1 MPRPKTLIVE
11 KIYSDDEIKYK
22 EGQWFEE
29 SDIKYPIVNSNTDVY
44 RLDDEGNKHLLLKFR
59 KNVIPDSLIKT
70 GWDSYKDLAK
80 ASRGRGASA
89 GPIDV
94 NSQYWGKRKLV
105 DTKKWST
112 GYLNPKGLELHD
124 SLSPL
129 DEMELCVKC
138 DELSIKR
145 KDGLSKDEL
154 IHLII
159 KKQGGISKMKVNNQV
174 ASNPIGFYESGKNF
188 ADLPC
193 RLTHFT
199 RTNFEKYNDGLPFIQ
214 HIDKLFQKL
223 IPEAHNKQLL
233 RADTKPLLKIP
244 KTAFSTV
251 TINRNFRTAMH
262 RDAGD
267 FRDGF
272 GNLTVI
278 ERGKYHGGYTIF
290 PQYGVAIDLRNN
302 DFVAMDVHQWHC
314 NTPMYETEED
324 KEFNNTL
331 EYAFKDNPQ
340 VGTVGIYEK
349 YTRISFVC
357 YLREKIA
364 SCPDEID
371 PRFLTKSGHGKIVT
385 EKTETTEPA
394 EPAEPA
400 ENAETTD

>member
-1 MPRPKTLIVE
+1 MPRPKTIFVKKLF
-11 KIYSDDEIKYK
+11 SDEEIKLK
-22 EGQWFEE
+22 EGNWFEE
-29 SDIKYPIVNSNTDVY
+29 SDIKYPIINSNTDVY
-44 RLDDEGNKHLLLKFR
+44 RIDDEGNKHLLLKFR
-59 KNVIPDSLIKT
+59 KNCIPDNIIQL

-89 GPIDV
+89 GPIDTT
-94 NSQYWGKRKLV
+94 SQYWGKRKLV

-124 SLSPL
+124 LYSPL
-129 DEMELCVKC
+129 DIIELKEKC
-138 DELSIKR
+138 DELEIKYPE
-145 KDGLSKDEL
+145 DISKDDCL
-154 IHLII
+154 SLLI

-174 ASNPIGFYESGKNF
+174 ASNPIGFYEAGKNF

-199 RTNFEKYNDGLPFIQ
+199 RTNFEKYNNGLSFIQ
-214 HIDKLFQKL
+214 KIDQLFKRL
-223 IPEAHNKQLL
+223 IPDAHERQSE
-233 RADTKPLLKIP
+233 RANLKPHLKIP
-244 KTAFSTV
+244 KTCFSTV

-267 FRDGF
+267 FKGGF

-314 NTPMYETEED
+314 NTPLYETEED
-324 KEFNNTL
+324 KEFNETL
-331 EYAFKDNPQ
+331 ESSFKDNPE
-340 VGTVGIYEK
+340 VGTAGIYKK

-364 SCPDEID
+364 KCPDKID
-371 PRFLTKSGHGKIVT
+371 PRFLTKSGHGKIIV
-385 EKTETTEPA
+385 
-394 EPAEPA
+394 
-400 ENAETTD
+400 